1 MLKHPYI
8 EGNFC
13 LFDAIACHCLVRGE
27 GEGGRD
33 NFEKKRQIW
42 AQWEVRERFKKCYF
56 ARNLF
61 FEWLLCINFVKKI
74 CMFDPQTVKCNKSL
88 FFLQMENWLLINR
101 SFNDDS
107 GKLVQAIAVRSS
119 VLRTSTEDCNSSVSS
134 SVIQC

>member
-1 MLKHPYI
+1 MDFIHLQSTHELHLQHPWLDSHS
-8 EGNFC
+8 ESGRRSVVE
-13 LFDAIACHCLVRGE
+13 LFRGSMVG
-27 GEGGRD
+27 GER
-33 NFEKKRQIW
+33 
-42 AQWEVRERFKKCYF
+42 EVQKCNF

-107 GKLVQAIAVRSS
+107 GKPVQAIAVRSS
-119 VLRTSTEDCNSSVSS
+119 VLRTFTEDCNSSVSS
-134 SVIQC
+134 SVMQC